1 MEECSRARFDYLIS
15 TTRPFNY
22 LKRELHTRRL
32 GSAVMMWIH
41 TRAKGVRGHAP
52 PKKIMVKMVR
62 SVFFLSVPQYLIINN
77 KNNKNGGFSIFILL
91 PRDRIIYQA
100 RR

>member
-22 LKRELHTRRL
+22 LKRELHYRRL
-32 GSAVMMWIH
+32 GSDVMMWIH

-52 PKKIMVKMVR
+52 PKKTMIKMVR
-62 SVFFLSVPQYLIINN
+62 SVCFFSECSKVSY
-77 KNNKNGGFSIFILL
+77 
-91 PRDRIIYQA
+91 YQQ
-100 RR
+100 

>member
-1 MEECSRARFDYLIS
+1 MEECSRARFDYLIN

-32 GSAVMMWIH
+32 GGAVMMWIH

-52 PKKIMVKMVR
+52 PKKIRVKMVR
-62 SVFFLSVPQYLIINN
+62 SVV
-77 KNNKNGGFSIFILL
+77 FSECSTVSY
-91 PRDRIIYQA
+91 YQQ
-100 RR
+100 